1 MYFRQKSAYTSFN
14 YTDRV
19 QIRGSDMMFRIYVL
33 VAMTVMMFGGFA
45 PVVDAKPVHVKIEGR
60 SYDLIIPPKKF
71 EGPRPTVFVLHGGG
85 GTGSQIRKHFD
96 FTSRAAKD
104 GVVLVYPDGL
114 KKHWNDGRTGERKPP
129 KTPKPDDVAF
139 ITSIATRLI
148 EDGVSVPG
156 KMYVTGVSNGGMMTQ
171 RLLCDASDVFQAGV
185 SIIANLPTTLEG
197 CTPEAPRSI
206 LLINGDKDPLM
217 PWNGGGVGFRHSR
230 GLVISAE
237 RTFAHWQL
245 ISGCEGDVKVRPIA
259 NLSKKDGTYAKRRTA
274 TQCQAGREVEQ
285 IHVYGGGHNIPT
297 PVFLGPKPG
306 SRRYKRRV
314 KLLGAYNHD
323 FDARTEAWRF
333 FKDNSLLD

>member
-1 MYFRQKSAYTSFN
+1 MRFQKFIWASGIALIMSVFALT
-14 YTDRV
+14 V
-19 QIRGSDMMFRIYVL
+19 Q
-33 VAMTVMMFGGFA
+33 
-45 PVVDAKPVHVKIEGR
+45 AKPRHVQVEGR
-60 SYDLIIPPKKF
+60 SYDLIVPPKKF
-71 EGPRPTVFVLHGGG
+71 DGPRPTVFVLHGGG
-85 GTGSQIRKHFD
+85 GTGAQIRKHFD

-104 GVVLVYPDGL
+104 GVVLVYPDAL

-139 ITSIATRLI
+139 LTSIADRLI
-148 EDGVSVPG
+148 EDGVSAPN
-156 KMYVTGVSNGGMMTQ
+156 KIYITGVSNGGMMTQ
-171 RLLCDASDVFQAGV
+171 RLLCDASGVFQAGA

-197 CTPEAPRSI
+197 CAPDVPRSI

-230 GLVISAE
+230 GLVISAA
-237 RTFAHWQL
+237 RTFAHWQRL
-245 ISGCEGDVKVRPIA
+245 NGCEGKVSVRPMA
-259 NLSKKDGTYAKRRTA
+259 NISKKDGTYAKRLTA
-274 TQCQAGREVEQ
+274 GDCQAGHKVEQ

-323 FDARTEAWRF
+323 FDARTQVWQF
-333 FKDNSLLD
+333 FKAEGLLD